1 MQSITTKIR
10 ANKIS
15 KIPKIIDQNP
25 PIKLDTIEVAKVNMA
40 KANKKMMATTNAI
53 IGEYL
58 GKHWVKVILKS
69 PSPMAIMN
77 V

>member
-10 ANKIS
+10 ASKIS

-25 PIKLDTIEVAKVNMA
+25 PIKLDTSEVAKV
-40 KANKKMMATTNAI
+40 KTANTNIKMMATTNAI

-58 GKHWVKVILKS
+58 GKH
-69 PSPMAIMN
+69 
-77 V
+77 